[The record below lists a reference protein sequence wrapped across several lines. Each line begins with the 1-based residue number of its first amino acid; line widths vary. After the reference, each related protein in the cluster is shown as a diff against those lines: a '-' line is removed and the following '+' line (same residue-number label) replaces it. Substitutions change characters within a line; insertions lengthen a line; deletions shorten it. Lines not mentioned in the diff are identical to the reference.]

1 MKILNVAFVVG
12 LAFLFSCASSN
23 EKETPSG
30 LKFKVVKKGDGVLP
44 KAGEVV
50 VFQFLFKDSND
61 STWAETSKGMPAAV
75 LTNDSSAI
83 VSEDGMTQ
91 LLRMV
96 SKGDS
101 VIVSMPITK
110 FFKDL
115 VKSAVPSDIDST
127 LTLTYNI
134 RIDTIMAQ
142 MDFMAYQQEMMA
154 KFKEEQL
161 AKDIVIID
169 KYLADNNIT
178 AVKVESGLRY
188 VITTPGK
195 GENATSGQT
204 VKVHYSGY
212 LLDGQYFDSSVQSV
226 AEEKGLY
233 NPMRPYEP
241 YDVTI
246 DQTGVIQGWHEAL
259 KYMNAGAKGT
269 FYIPSTLAYGPQ
281 QRSEV
286 IKENAILVFD
296 LEVLSIN

>member
-1 MKILNVAFVVG
+1 MKILNVVFVVG
-12 LAFLFSCASSN
+12 LVLLFSCASNN

-30 LKFKVVKKGDGVLP
+30 LKFKVVKAGDGVLP

-50 VFQFLFKDSND
+50 VFQFLFKDSKD
-61 STWAETSKGMPAAV
+61 SVWAQMTKDMPAAV
-75 LTNDSSAI
+75 LTNDSSTI
-83 VSEDGMTQ
+83 DSEDGMTQ
-91 LLRMV
+91 MLRMV

-101 VIVSMPITK
+101 LVVSMPISQ

-115 VKSAVPSDIDST
+115 VKSPMPPDVDST
-127 LTLTYNI
+127 LTLSYHI
-134 RIDTIMAQ
+134 RVDSIMPQ
-142 MDFMAYQQEMMA
+142 MDFMAYQQELMS

-161 AKDIVIID
+161 GKDIAIID
-169 KYLADNNIT
+169 KYLADNNID

-188 VITTPGK
+188 VITTPGT
-195 GENATSGQT
+195 GNNATSGQT
-204 VKVHYSGY
+204 IKVHYSGY

-241 YDVTI
+241 YDVII

-296 LEVLSIN
+296 LEVLEIK